1 MEVAMSVDDRDKER
15 RNATYQAFGAEVQD
29 ELEQLLHSARW
40 HGFNAII
47 MTATKWIARGGMGY
61 GGLQLRGV
69 L

>member
-1 MEVAMSVDDRDKER
+1 MDNDLRSNEP
-15 RNATYQAFGAEVQD
+15 TYSPFGAEVQD

-61 GGLQLRGV
+61 GGLQLKGV